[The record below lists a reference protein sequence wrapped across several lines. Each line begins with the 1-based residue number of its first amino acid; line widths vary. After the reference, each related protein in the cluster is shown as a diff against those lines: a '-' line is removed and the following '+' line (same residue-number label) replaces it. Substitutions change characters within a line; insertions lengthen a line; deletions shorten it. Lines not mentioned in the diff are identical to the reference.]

1 MAPISVTKDLKR
13 KRGEIVEEEVK
24 KAPYKQRVLVLSSR
38 GITQR
43 QRHLMNDLASLLPH
57 SKKGIIRSPPLPCTS
72 GSSGR
77 TPGLTITA
85 FQIYFFFLK
94 INLLDAKLDSK
105 HQLPLLNELCDL
117 SNCNNALFF
126 EARRKHGDLY
136 LWAAKAPNGPS
147 IRFHVLNA
155 HTMDELKMTG
165 NCLKGSRPIVVFD
178 KAFDDSPHLMVIKEV
193 LMNVSLH
200 LLLLS
205 CERASAKH

>member
-1 MAPISVTKDLKR
+1 MT
-13 KRGEIVEEEVK
+13 
-24 KAPYKQRVLVLSSR
+24 
-38 GITQR
+38 
-43 QRHLMNDLASLLPH
+43 NLATGH
-57 SKKGIIRSPPLPCTS
+57 IK
-72 GSSGR
+72 
-77 TPGLTITA
+77 
-85 FQIYFFFLK
+85 
-94 INLLDAKLDSK
+94 LDAKLDSK

-178 KAFDDSPHLMVIKEV
+178 KAFDESPHFMVIKEV
-193 LMNVSLH
+193 LSNVSVYPDH
-200 LLLLS
+200 L
-205 CERASAKH
+205 